1 VTPAPLSLDETRLTT
16 FDTVFKVNPPLR
28 SPHDIAA
35 LREGVLDGTIDA
47 LATDHAPHPR
57 RDKELSL
64 DQAPPGMLGLE
75 TALGVALGVLKVDL
89 PHLVRVMSINPARI
103 AGIDDR
109 HGRDVQPGA
118 PANLVVFDP
127 NATWQVEPEKLAS
140 KSRNTPFVG
149 MTLRGKVRHTM
160 FNGAFTVFDGE
171 AQR

>member
-1 VTPAPLSLDETRLTT
+1 ML
-16 FDTVFKVNPPLR
+16 FR
-28 SPHDIAA
+28 S
-35 LREGVLDGTIDA
+35 GC
-47 LATDHAPHPR
+47 
-57 RDKELSL
+57 
-64 DQAPPGMLGLE
+64 
-75 TALGVALGVLKVDL
+75 
-89 PHLVRVMSINPARI
+89 
-103 AGIDDR
+103 
-109 HGRDVQPGA
+109 DVQPGV